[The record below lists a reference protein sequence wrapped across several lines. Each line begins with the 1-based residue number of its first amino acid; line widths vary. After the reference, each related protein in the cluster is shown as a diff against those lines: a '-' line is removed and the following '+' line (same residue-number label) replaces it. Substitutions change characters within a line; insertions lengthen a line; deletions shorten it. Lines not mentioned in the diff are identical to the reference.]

1 MLHTKKN
8 IAVQEG
14 IIRMR
19 QKDKRQKKKS
29 GLLQNY
35 FKILIRKSFK
45 PGMKTYNLG
54 KAMSKITKGI
64 NVFL

>member
-8 IAVQEG
+8 IAVQEE

-29 GLLQNY
+29 GLLHMVY
-35 FKILIRKSFK
+35 GILKS
-45 PGMKTYNLG
+45 
-54 KAMSKITKGI
+54 
-64 NVFL
+64 

>member
-19 QKDKRQKKKS
+19 QKDKRQKKKERIVAK
-29 GLLQNY
+29 L
-35 FKILIRKSFK
+35 F
-45 PGMKTYNLG
+45 
-54 KAMSKITKGI
+54 
-64 NVFL
+64 